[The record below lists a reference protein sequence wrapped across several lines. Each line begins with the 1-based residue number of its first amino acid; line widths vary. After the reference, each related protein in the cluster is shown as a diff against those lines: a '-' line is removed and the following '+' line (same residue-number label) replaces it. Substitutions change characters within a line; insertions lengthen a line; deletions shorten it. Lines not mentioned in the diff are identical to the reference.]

1 MLMTVSF
8 DMTSGDKDNNLER
21 IVKMFGGKTGDC
33 GFCRVGPYAGWRD
46 VECEIP
52 VDKLDACSAELR
64 TAGFK
69 VDETEEF

>member
-8 DMTSGDKDNNLER
+8 NMMSDEKDDDLER
-21 IVKMFGGKTGDC
+21 IVKMFGGETGDC
-33 GFCRVGPYAGWRD
+33 GFCLVGPHAGWRD

-52 VDKLDACSAELR
+52 DNKLDACSAELR
-64 TAGFK
+64 RAGFK

>member
-8 DMTSGDKDNNLER
+8 DMTSDDMDNNLKR

-33 GFCRVGPYAGWRD
+33 GFCLVGPYAGWRD

-52 VDKLDACSAELR
+52 DDRLGACSAELR
-64 TAGFK
+64 KAGFK
-69 VDETEEF
+69 VDETEGF